1 MMLGVSAFSAI
12 GAEQTVTKQNVQ
24 CSNNSPEC
32 YAKAHYNPVRKCKQV
47 IDEKAE
53 FRHIWLEKASQQ
65 IFEKY
70 LWHNQTKRTIQIFGQ
85 QAKAINSLGILTPL
99 QYFCIFNANT
109 GEIIA
114 AAFE

>member
-1 MMLGVSAFSAI
+1 MK
-12 GAEQTVTKQNVQ
+12 KQNF
-24 CSNNSPEC
+24 S
-32 YAKAHYNPVRKCKQV
+32 
-47 IDEKAE
+47 
-53 FRHIWLEKASQQ
+53 HIWLKNASQQ

-70 LWHNQTKRTIQIFGQ
+70 LWHDQTKRTIQIFGQ

-114 AAFE
+114 ASFE